1 MAARRSQ
8 NRNGRVHD
16 VDMDRRTKGHG
27 EMKRIRN
34 GLGNKQTELKAVVV
48 FLLLSM
54 IVALSGFR
62 YYQNYRH
69 QAISMEESQLLTIAG
84 IVGDNLDS
92 YLEQKIHQIDLIYRS
107 EGMPEDWARIDGL
120 TERMDFF
127 LKENG
132 NLYNWVTVTA
142 PDGSVT
148 RYAPGQSMMVTKIG
162 RGKAT
167 DQTDGR
173 TDEAQPARA
182 SDASANVI
190 EQSGH
195 PTAGGSIGTPA
206 VDSKSAEGSEANADN
221 EHPARITG
229 KKISP
234 VTGWYEMYIGK
245 EIDTKEGV
253 YQLCFAMNL
262 EALYKNSVAK
272 VKIGKNGYSVVKDQN
287 LYIIMHHAKDQIGLD
302 ALYDRE
308 RLYPELNYSS
318 MHAWLEKQANEDSG
332 TGVIDTYDWADETRP
347 RVQRVVA
354 FRAIYIQGERWIVN
368 STIPVTELSA
378 PLDDM
383 MMTMIGI
390 VFVYIMLLGIIVVF
404 VLQSHFQAAA
414 TEKEITYLKEINRG
428 MEAVAR
434 KNEEIRHYQ
443 RIQSLG
449 MMSSHI
455 AHEFNNYLT
464 PVMIYAELLE
474 NDESISAENKEMIHE
489 MLVSVDRA
497 SDLSKQ
503 LLAFARQD
511 TGVRLERLNF
521 TEEVRHATGIVE
533 QLAPSAITVHIDI
546 TEESLYILGRKGMAE
561 HILMNLCKNAFQA
574 MEKTERKE
582 LGIELTTEAAVAS
595 ADSAGSPAGSG
606 NAAADLA
613 SVNGDT
619 KASAAG
625 RRLVLRVRDTGC
637 GISEDA
643 QQKIFEPFYTTK
655 GSRHGTGLGLS
666 VVRNILSSIGG
677 TIRVESMLGEGTCFS
692 MEIPLCE
699 EEDGEENV
707 RPASNHGDAEGR
719 RGIDGNTGIPVRQ
732 PSATGSEYSPKGQ
745 KAISKIAFVVREE
758 QQKTW
763 RLLVRSSEK
772 AIDFYDHPAALID
785 RIQKD
790 PAAYDMIITAY
801 QLPTMN
807 GIELCEIIRR
817 LSPGVRLVLVAKQGG
832 ADYEWYL
839 NNGMIDRFILTSD
852 FEKEFLTL

>member
-1 MAARRSQ
+1 
-8 NRNGRVHD
+8 
-16 VDMDRRTKGHG
+16 
-27 EMKRIRN
+27 MKRIRN
-34 GLGNKQTELKAVVV
+34 GLTNKQTELRAVAV

-107 EGMPEDWARIDGL
+107 EGMPEDWVRIDGL
-120 TERMDFF
+120 TERTDFF

-162 RGKAT
+162 RGKST

-195 PTAGGSIGTPA
+195 PTTGGSIGTPD
-206 VDSKSAEGSEANADN
+206 VDSKSAEDSEANADT

-229 KKISP
+229 KQISP

-245 EIDTKEGV
+245 EIDTKEGL

-262 EALYKNSVAK
+262 ETLYKNSVAK

-302 ALYDRE
+302 ALFDRE
-308 RLYPELNYSS
+308 RLYPELDYSS

-332 TGVIDTYDWADETRP
+332 TGVIDTYDWADETHP
-347 RVQRVVA
+347 RLQRVVA

-368 STIPVTELSA
+368 STLPVTELST

-390 VFVYIMLLGIIVVF
+390 VFVYIMLLGVIVVF
-404 VLQSHFQAAA
+404 VLQTRFQAA
-414 TEKEITYLKEINRG
+414 TQEKEITYLKEINRG

-464 PVMIYAELLE
+464 PVMIYSELLE

-521 TEEVRHATGIVE
+521 TEEVRHAAGIVE

-582 LGIELTTEAAVAS
+582 LRIELKGGQ
-595 ADSAGSPAGSG
+595 DH
-606 NAAADLA
+606 
-613 SVNGDT
+613 
-619 KASAAG
+619 
-625 RRLVLRVRDTGC
+625 LVLRVSDTGC

-666 VVRNILSSIGG
+666 VVRNILGSIGG
-677 TIRVESMLGEGTCFS
+677 TIRVESTLGEGTCFI

-699 EEDGEENV
+699 E
-707 RPASNHGDAEGR
+707 GDA
-719 RGIDGNTGIPVRQ
+719 D
-732 PSATGSEYSPKGQ
+732 SPKRL
-745 KAISKIAFVVREE
+745 KPISRIAFVVREE
-758 QQKTW
+758 KRW
-763 RLLVRSSEK
+763 KSLVASSEK
-772 AIDFYDHPAALID
+772 TIDFYDHPAALID

-790 PAAYDMIITAY
+790 TAAYELVIAEYT
-801 QLPTMN
+801 LSTMN
-807 GIELCEIIRR
+807 GIELCEVIRR
-817 LSPGVRLVLVAKQGG
+817 LNPEIRLILLVKQGG

-839 NNGMIDRFILTSD
+839 NNGMIDRFILTSE
-852 FEKEFLTL
+852 FEKEFPTL

>member
-1 MAARRSQ
+1 
-8 NRNGRVHD
+8 
-16 VDMDRRTKGHG
+16 
-27 EMKRIRN
+27 MKRIRN
-34 GLGNKQTELKAVVV
+34 GLGNKQTELRAVAV

-62 YYQNYRH
+62 YYQNYRRK
-69 QAISMEESQLLTIAG
+69 AISMEESQLLTIAG

-92 YLEQKIHQIDLIYRS
+92 YLEQKIHQIDIIYRS
-107 EGMPEDWARIDGL
+107 EGMPEDWVRDNGMR
-120 TERMDFF
+120 ERTDFF
-127 LKENG
+127 LKENAA
-132 NLYNWVTVTA
+132 LYNWVTVTA
-142 PDGSVT
+142 PDGTVT
-148 RYAPGQSMMVTKIG
+148 RYAPGQSTMVTKIG
-162 RGKAT
+162 SGKTDRSENEAEASSSNAAAGAAT
-167 DQTDGR
+167 AG
-173 TDEAQPARA
+173 
-182 SDASANVI
+182 S
-190 EQSGH
+190 H
-195 PTAGGSIGTPA
+195 PTTGGSIGTPD
-206 VDSKSAEGSEANADN
+206 VDSKSAEDSEANADT

-229 KKISP
+229 KQISP

-245 EIDTKEGV
+245 EIDTKEGL

-262 EALYKNSVAK
+262 ETLYKNSVAK

-302 ALYDRE
+302 ALFDRE
-308 RLYPELNYSS
+308 RLYPELDYSS

-332 TGVIDTYDWADETRP
+332 TGVIDTYDWADETHP
-347 RVQRVVA
+347 RLQRVVA

-368 STIPVTELSA
+368 STLPVTELST

-390 VFVYIMLLGIIVVF
+390 VFVYIMLLGVIVVF
-404 VLQSHFQAAA
+404 VLQTRFQAA
-414 TEKEITYLKEINRG
+414 TQEKEITYLKEINRG

-521 TEEVRHATGIVE
+521 TEEVRHAADIVG
-533 QLAPSAITVHIDI
+533 QLAPAVITVHTDI
-546 TEESLYILGRKGMAE
+546 TEMPFYILGRKGMAE

-582 LGIELTTEAAVAS
+582 LRIELKGGQ
-595 ADSAGSPAGSG
+595 DH
-606 NAAADLA
+606 
-613 SVNGDT
+613 
-619 KASAAG
+619 
-625 RRLVLRVRDTGC
+625 LVLRVSDTGC

-666 VVRNILSSIGG
+666 VVRNILGSIGG
-677 TIRVESMLGEGTCFS
+677 TIRVESTLGEGTCFI

-699 EEDGEENV
+699 E
-707 RPASNHGDAEGR
+707 GDA
-719 RGIDGNTGIPVRQ
+719 D
-732 PSATGSEYSPKGQ
+732 SPKRL
-745 KAISKIAFVVREE
+745 KPISRIAFVVREE
-758 QQKTW
+758 KRW
-763 RLLVRSSEK
+763 KSLVASSEK
-772 AIDFYDHPAALID
+772 TIDFYDHPAALID

-790 PAAYDMIITAY
+790 TAAYELVIAEYT
-801 QLPTMN
+801 LSTMN
-807 GIELCEIIRR
+807 GIELCEVIRR
-817 LSPGVRLVLVAKQGG
+817 LNPEIRLILLVKQGG

-852 FEKEFLTL
+852 FEKEFPTL

>member
-1 MAARRSQ
+1 
-8 NRNGRVHD
+8 
-16 VDMDRRTKGHG
+16 
-27 EMKRIRN
+27 MKRIRK
-34 GLGNKQTELKAVVV
+34 GLGNKQTELRAVSV

-62 YYQNYRH
+62 YYQNYRD
-69 QAISMEESQLLTIAG
+69 QVISMEESQLMTIAG

-92 YLEQKIHQIDLIYRS
+92 YLEQKIHQIDLIYRNA
-107 EGMPEDWARIDGL
+107 GMPEDRVRENGL
-120 TERMDFF
+120 IERTNFF
-127 LKENG
+127 LEENDG
-132 NLYNWVTVTA
+132 LYNWVTVTA
-142 PDGSVT
+142 PDGTVT
-148 RYAPGQSMMVTKIG
+148 RYAPGQSTMVTKLG
-162 RGKAT
+162 SGKNEIS
-167 DQTDGR
+167 
-173 TDEAQPARA
+173 DEAVAA
-182 SDASANVI
+182 STSEAVAVMAKED
-190 EQSGH
+190 GH
-195 PTAGGSIGTPA
+195 PTDGGSIGRSN
-206 VDSKSAEGSEANADN
+206 VDSESTLRSEANAGT
-221 EHPARITG
+221 EHPAWISD
-229 KKISP
+229 KQISP
-234 VTGWYEMYIGK
+234 LTGWYEMHIRK
-245 EIDTKEGV
+245 EIDTEDGV

-262 EALYKNSVAK
+262 EALYKDSVAK

-287 LYIIMHHAKDQIGLD
+287 MYIIMHHAKDQIGLD
-302 ALYDRE
+302 AIYDRE
-308 RLYPELNYSS
+308 RLYPELDYSS
-318 MHAWLEKQANEDSG
+318 MYAWLTRQEEEESG
-332 TGVIDTYDWADETRP
+332 VGVIDSYDWADEEHP
-347 RVQRVVA
+347 KVQRVAA
-354 FRAIYIQGERWIVN
+354 FKAIYIQGERWIVN
-368 STIPVTELSA
+368 STIPLTELSV

-390 VFVYIMLLGIIVVF
+390 VFVYIMLLGIIMIY
-404 VLQSHFQAAA
+404 VLRTRFQAV
-414 TEKEITYLKEINRG
+414 TQKKEISYLQEINQG
-428 MEAVAR
+428 METVAR

-521 TEEVRHATGIVE
+521 TEEVRHAAGIVE

-582 LGIELTTEAAVAS
+582 LAIELTGGHE
-595 ADSAGSPAGSG
+595 
-606 NAAADLA
+606 
-613 SVNGDT
+613 
-619 KASAAG
+619 K
-625 RRLVLRVRDTGC
+625 LVLRVRDTGC

-677 TIRVESMLGEGTCFS
+677 TIRVESTLGAGTCFI

-699 EEDGEENV
+699 E
-707 RPASNHGDAEGR
+707 GDA
-719 RGIDGNTGIPVRQ
+719 D
-732 PSATGSEYSPKGQ
+732 SPKRL
-745 KAISKIAFVVREE
+745 KPISKIAFVVREE
-758 QQKTW
+758 RQKTW
-763 RLLVRSSEK
+763 KAVVRSSEK
-772 AIDFYDHPAALID
+772 IIDFYGHPAALID
-785 RIQKD
+785 RIQKT
-790 PAAYDMIITAY
+790 PAAYELVIAEYT
-801 QLPTMN
+801 LPTMN
-807 GIELCEIIRR
+807 GIELCEVIRR
-817 LSPGVRLVLVAKQGG
+817 LNPEIRLILLVKQGG

-852 FEKEFLTL
+852 FEKEFPTL

>member
-1 MAARRSQ
+1 
-8 NRNGRVHD
+8 
-16 VDMDRRTKGHG
+16 
-27 EMKRIRN
+27 MKRIRN
-34 GLGNKQTELKAVVV
+34 GLTNKQTELRAVTV

-107 EGMPEDWARIDGL
+107 EGMPEDWVRIDGL
-120 TERMDFF
+120 TERTDFF

-167 DQTDGR
+167 DSSDGR
-173 TDEAQPARA
+173 TDEAQPARV

-195 PTAGGSIGTPA
+195 PTGGGSIGTPA
-206 VDSKSAEGSEANADN
+206 VDSKSVEGSEANADN

-245 EIDTKEGV
+245 EIDTKEGL
-253 YQLCFAMNL
+253 YKLCFAMNL

-521 TEEVRHATGIVE
+521 TEEVRHAAGIVE

-574 MEKTERKE
+574 MEKTEWKE
-582 LGIELTTEAAVAS
+582 LGIELTGGHS
-595 ADSAGSPAGSG
+595 H
-606 NAAADLA
+606 
-613 SVNGDT
+613 
-619 KASAAG
+619 
-625 RRLVLRVRDTGC
+625 LVLRVRDTGC

-677 TIRVESMLGEGTCFS
+677 TIRVESTLGEGTCFS

-707 RPASNHGDAEGR
+707 RPASNHGVEGNKGDA
-719 RGIDGNTGIPVRQ
+719 DGKT
-732 PSATGSEYSPKGQ
+732 SAIGNAYSSKGQ

-758 QQKTW
+758 RQKTW
-763 RLLVRSSEK
+763 KSLVRSPEK
-772 AIDFYDHPAALID
+772 AIDFYGHPAALID

-790 PAAYDMIITAY
+790 PAAYDMVITTY

-839 NNGMIDRFILTSD
+839 NNGMIDRFILASE
-852 FEKEFLTL
+852 FEKEFPTL

>member
-1 MAARRSQ
+1 
-8 NRNGRVHD
+8 
-16 VDMDRRTKGHG
+16 
-27 EMKRIRN
+27 MKRIRN
-34 GLGNKQTELKAVVV
+34 GLTNNQTELRAVVV

-54 IVALSGFR
+54 IAALSGFR
-62 YYQNYRH
+62 YYQNYRR
-69 QAISMEESQLLTIAG
+69 QAISMEGSQLLTIAG

-107 EGMPEDWARIDGL
+107 AGMPEDWIRNNGVR
-120 TERMDFF
+120 ERTDFF
-127 LKENG
+127 LQENG
-132 NLYNWVTVTA
+132 ALYNWVTVTA
-142 PDGSVT
+142 PDGTVT
-148 RYAPGQSMMVTKIG
+148 RYAPGQSTMVTKIG
-162 RGKAT
+162 RGAAAGSAEEVVASSS
-167 DQTDGR
+167 DGVAA
-173 TDEAQPARA
+173 D
-182 SDASANVI
+182 
-190 EQSGH
+190 GH
-195 PTAGGSIGTPA
+195 RMSGGSMRT
-206 VDSKSAEGSEANADN
+206 GSEATDRATASEANVGT
-221 EHPARITG
+221 EHAARIAG

-234 VTGWYEMYIGK
+234 VTGWYELYIQK
-245 EIDTKEGV
+245 EIDSKEGI
-253 YQLCFAMNL
+253 YRLCFAMNM
-262 EALYKNSVAK
+262 EALYENSVAK

-287 LYIIMHHAKDQIGLD
+287 LYIIMHHAKSQIGLD

-318 MHAWLEKQANEDSG
+318 MHAWLEKQKTEDSG
-332 TGVIDTYDWADETRP
+332 TGVIDTYDWSDETHP
-347 RVQRVVA
+347 RIQRMVA
-354 FRAIYIQGERWIVN
+354 FQAIYIQGERWIVN
-368 STIPVTELSA
+368 STLPVTELSA

-390 VFVYIMLLGIIVVF
+390 VFVYITLLGIIVVF
-404 VLQSHFQAAA
+404 VLQSHFQAAT
-414 TEKEITYLKEINRG
+414 TEKEITYLKEINQG
-428 MEAVAR
+428 METVAR

-474 NDESISAENKEMIHE
+474 NDESISPENKEMIHE

-521 TEEVRHATGIVE
+521 TEEVQHAADIVG
-533 QLAPSAITVHIDI
+533 QLAPAAITVHTAI

-582 LGIELTTEAAVAS
+582 LAIELTGGHE
-595 ADSAGSPAGSG
+595 
-606 NAAADLA
+606 
-613 SVNGDT
+613 
-619 KASAAG
+619 K
-625 RRLVLRVRDTGC
+625 LVLRVRDTGC

-666 VVRNILSSIGG
+666 VVRNILGSIGG
-677 TIRVESMLGEGTCFS
+677 TIRVESTLGEGTCFI

-699 EEDGEENV
+699 E
-707 RPASNHGDAEGR
+707 RDA
-719 RGIDGNTGIPVRQ
+719 D
-732 PSATGSEYSPKGQ
+732 SPKRL
-745 KAISKIAFVVREE
+745 KPISRIAFVVREE
-758 QQKTW
+758 RQKTW
-763 RLLVRSSEK
+763 KAVVRSSEK
-772 AIDFYDHPAALID
+772 TIDFYGHPAALID
-785 RIQKD
+785 RIQKT
-790 PAAYDMIITAY
+790 PAAYELVIAEYT
-801 QLPTMN
+801 LPTMN
-807 GIELCEIIRR
+807 GIELCEVIRR
-817 LSPGVRLVLVAKQGG
+817 LNPEIRLILLVKQGG

-852 FEKEFLTL
+852 FEKEFPTL

>member
-1 MAARRSQ
+1 
-8 NRNGRVHD
+8 
-16 VDMDRRTKGHG
+16 
-27 EMKRIRN
+27 MKRIRN
-34 GLGNKQTELKAVVV
+34 GLGNKQTELRAVAV

-62 YYQNYRH
+62 YYQNYRRK
-69 QAISMEESQLLTIAG
+69 AISMEESQLLTIAG

-92 YLEQKIHQIDLIYRS
+92 YLEQKIHQIDIIYRS
-107 EGMPEDWARIDGL
+107 EGMPEDWVRIDGL
-120 TERMDFF
+120 TERTDFF

-167 DQTDGR
+167 DSSNAR

-195 PTAGGSIGTPA
+195 PTGGGSIGTPD
-206 VDSKSAEGSEANADN
+206 VDSKSAEDSEANADT

-245 EIDTKEGV
+245 EIDTKEGL

-302 ALYDRE
+302 ALFDRE

-318 MHAWLEKQANEDSG
+318 MHAWLEKQASEDSG
-332 TGVIDTYDWADETRP
+332 TGVIDTYDWADETHP

-354 FRAIYIQGERWIVN
+354 FRSIYIQGERWIVN
-368 STIPVTELSA
+368 STIPVMELST

-521 TEEVRHATGIVE
+521 TEEVRHAAGIVE

-546 TEESLYILGRKGMAE
+546 TEASLYILGRKGMAE

-582 LGIELTTEAAVAS
+582 LRIELKGGQ
-595 ADSAGSPAGSG
+595 DH
-606 NAAADLA
+606 
-613 SVNGDT
+613 
-619 KASAAG
+619 
-625 RRLVLRVRDTGC
+625 LVLRVSDTGC

-677 TIRVESMLGEGTCFS
+677 TIRVESTLGEGTCFI

-699 EEDGEENV
+699 E
-707 RPASNHGDAEGR
+707 GDA
-719 RGIDGNTGIPVRQ
+719 D
-732 PSATGSEYSPKGQ
+732 SPKRL
-745 KAISKIAFVVREE
+745 KPISRIAFVVREE
-758 QQKTW
+758 KRW
-763 RLLVRSSEK
+763 KSLVASSEK
-772 AIDFYDHPAALID
+772 TIDFYDHPAALID

-790 PAAYDMIITAY
+790 TAAYELVIAEYT
-801 QLPTMN
+801 LSTMN
-807 GIELCEIIRR
+807 GIELCEVIRR
-817 LSPGVRLVLVAKQGG
+817 LNPEIRLILLVKQGG

-852 FEKEFLTL
+852 FEKEFPTL

>member
-1 MAARRSQ
+1 M
-8 NRNGRVHD
+8 GRK
-16 VDMDRRTKGHG
+16 TKGQS

-34 GLGNKQTELKAVVV
+34 GLGNKQTELRAVLV

-107 EGMPEDWARIDGL
+107 EGMPEDWVRIDGL
-120 TERMDFF
+120 TERTDFF

-142 PDGSVT
+142 PDGAVT

-173 TDEAQPARA
+173 SNEAQPACA
-182 SDASANVI
+182 SGASANVI

-195 PTAGGSIGTPA
+195 PTAGGSIGTPD
-206 VDSKSAEGSEANADN
+206 VDSKSTEGSEANADN

-234 VTGWYEMYIGK
+234 VTGWYELYIRK
-245 EIDTKEGV
+245 EIDTKEGL
-253 YQLCFAMNL
+253 YNLCFAMNL

-302 ALYDRE
+302 ALFDRE
-308 RLYPELNYSS
+308 RLYPELDYSS

-332 TGVIDTYDWADETRP
+332 TGVIDTYDWADETHP
-347 RVQRVVA
+347 RLQRVVA

-368 STIPVTELSA
+368 STLPVTELSA

-390 VFVYIMLLGIIVVF
+390 VFVYITLLGIIVVF

-414 TEKEITYLKEINRG
+414 TEKEITYLKEINQG
-428 MEAVAR
+428 METVAR

-474 NDESISAENKEMIHE
+474 NDESISPENKEMIHE

-521 TEEVRHATGIVE
+521 TEEVQHAADIVG
-533 QLAPSAITVHIDI
+533 QLAPAAITVHTAI

-582 LGIELTTEAAVAS
+582 LAIELTGGHE
-595 ADSAGSPAGSG
+595 
-606 NAAADLA
+606 
-613 SVNGDT
+613 
-619 KASAAG
+619 K
-625 RRLVLRVRDTGC
+625 LVLRVRDTGC

-666 VVRNILSSIGG
+666 VVRNILGSIGG
-677 TIRVESMLGEGTCFS
+677 TIRVESTLGEGTCFI

-699 EEDGEENV
+699 E
-707 RPASNHGDAEGR
+707 GDA
-719 RGIDGNTGIPVRQ
+719 D
-732 PSATGSEYSPKGQ
+732 SPKRL
-745 KAISKIAFVVREE
+745 KPISRIAFVVREE
-758 QQKTW
+758 RQKTW
-763 RLLVRSSEK
+763 KAVVRSSEK
-772 AIDFYDHPAALID
+772 TIDFYGHPAALID
-785 RIQKD
+785 RIQKT
-790 PAAYDMIITAY
+790 PAAYELVIAEYT
-801 QLPTMN
+801 LPTMN

-817 LSPGVRLVLVAKQGG
+817 LNSEIRLILLVKQGD

-839 NNGMIDRFILTSD
+839 NNGMIDRFILTSE
-852 FEKEFLTL
+852 FEKEFPML

>member
-1 MAARRSQ
+1 
-8 NRNGRVHD
+8 
-16 VDMDRRTKGHG
+16 
-27 EMKRIRN
+27 MKRIRN
-34 GLGNKQTELKAVVV
+34 GLGNKQTELRAVLV

-62 YYQNYRH
+62 YYQNYRRK
-69 QAISMEESQLLTIAG
+69 AISMEESQLLTIAG

-107 EGMPEDWARIDGL
+107 EGMPEDWVRDNGMR
-120 TERMDFF
+120 ERTDFF
-127 LKENG
+127 LKENAA
-132 NLYNWVTVTA
+132 LYNWVTVTA
-142 PDGSVT
+142 PDGTVT
-148 RYAPGQSMMVTKIG
+148 RYAPGQSTMVTKIG
-162 RGKAT
+162 SGKT
-167 DQTDGR
+167 DR
-173 TDEAQPARA
+173 SEDEAEA
-182 SDASANVI
+182 SSSNAAAGAATAGS
-190 EQSGH
+190 H
-195 PTAGGSIGTPA
+195 PTVGGSIGTPD
-206 VDSKSAEGSEANADN
+206 VDSKSAEGSEANVDN

-245 EIDTKEGV
+245 EIDTKEGL

-262 EALYKNSVAK
+262 ETLYKNSVAK

-302 ALYDRE
+302 ALFDRE
-308 RLYPELNYSS
+308 RLYPELDYSS

-332 TGVIDTYDWADETRP
+332 TGVIDTYDWADETHP
-347 RVQRVVA
+347 RLQRVVA

-368 STIPVTELSA
+368 STLPVTELST

-390 VFVYIMLLGIIVVF
+390 VFVYITLLGIIVVF

-428 MEAVAR
+428 METVAR

-474 NDESISAENKEMIHE
+474 NDESISQENKEMIHE

-521 TEEVRHATGIVE
+521 TEEVRHAAGIVE

-582 LGIELTTEAAVAS
+582 LRIELKGGQ
-595 ADSAGSPAGSG
+595 DH
-606 NAAADLA
+606 
-613 SVNGDT
+613 
-619 KASAAG
+619 
-625 RRLVLRVRDTGC
+625 LVLRVSDTGC

-677 TIRVESMLGEGTCFS
+677 TIRVESTLGEGTCFI

-699 EEDGEENV
+699 E
-707 RPASNHGDAEGR
+707 GDA
-719 RGIDGNTGIPVRQ
+719 D
-732 PSATGSEYSPKGQ
+732 SPKRL
-745 KAISKIAFVVREE
+745 KPISRIAFVVREE
-758 QQKTW
+758 KRW
-763 RLLVRSSEK
+763 KSLVASSEK
-772 AIDFYDHPAALID
+772 TIDFYDHPAALID

-790 PAAYDMIITAY
+790 MAAYELVIAEYT
-801 QLPTMN
+801 LSTMN
-807 GIELCEIIRR
+807 GIELCEVIRR
-817 LSPGVRLVLVAKQGG
+817 LNPEIRLILLVKQGG

-839 NNGMIDRFILTSD
+839 NNGMIDRFILTSE
-852 FEKEFLTL
+852 FEKEFPTL

>member
-1 MAARRSQ
+1 
-8 NRNGRVHD
+8 
-16 VDMDRRTKGHG
+16 
-27 EMKRIRN
+27 MKRIRN
-34 GLGNKQTELKAVVV
+34 GLGNKQTELRAVAV

-92 YLEQKIHQIDLIYRS
+92 YLEQKIHQIDLIYRD
-107 EGMPEDWARIDGL
+107 EGMPEDWVRENGL
-120 TERMDFF
+120 TERTNFF

-173 TDEAQPARA
+173 SDEAQPACA

-195 PTAGGSIGTPA
+195 PTAGGSIGTPD
-206 VDSKSAEGSEANADN
+206 VDSKSTEGSEANADN

-229 KKISP
+229 KQISP
-234 VTGWYEMYIGK
+234 VTGWYELYIRK
-245 EIDTKEGV
+245 EIDTKEGL
-253 YQLCFAMNL
+253 YNLCFAMNL
-262 EALYKNSVAK
+262 EAPYKNSVAK

-302 ALYDRE
+302 ALFDRE
-308 RLYPELNYSS
+308 RLYPELDYSS

-332 TGVIDTYDWADETRP
+332 TGVIDTYDWADETHP
-347 RVQRVVA
+347 RLQRVVA

-368 STIPVTELSA
+368 STLPVTELSA

-390 VFVYIMLLGIIVVF
+390 VFVYITLLGIIVVF

-511 TGVRLERLNF
+511 TGVRLERQNF
-521 TEEVRHATGIVE
+521 TEEVRHAAGIVE
-533 QLAPSAITVHIDI
+533 QLAPAVITVHTDI
-546 TEESLYILGRKGMAE
+546 TEMPFYILGRKGMAE

-582 LGIELTTEAAVAS
+582 LRIELKGGQ
-595 ADSAGSPAGSG
+595 DH
-606 NAAADLA
+606 
-613 SVNGDT
+613 
-619 KASAAG
+619 
-625 RRLVLRVRDTGC
+625 LVLRVSDTGC

-666 VVRNILSSIGG
+666 VVRNILGSIGG
-677 TIRVESMLGEGTCFS
+677 TIRVESTLGEGTCFI
-692 MEIPLCE
+692 MEISLCE
-699 EEDGEENV
+699 E
-707 RPASNHGDAEGR
+707 GDA
-719 RGIDGNTGIPVRQ
+719 D
-732 PSATGSEYSPKGQ
+732 SPKRL
-745 KAISKIAFVVREE
+745 KPISRIAFVVREE
-758 QQKTW
+758 KRW
-763 RLLVRSSEK
+763 KSLVASSEK
-772 AIDFYDHPAALID
+772 TIDFYDHPAALID

-790 PAAYDMIITAY
+790 TAAYELVIAEYT
-801 QLPTMN
+801 LSTMN
-807 GIELCEIIRR
+807 GIELCEVIRR
-817 LSPGVRLVLVAKQGG
+817 LNPEIRLILLVKQGG

-839 NNGMIDRFILTSD
+839 NNGMIDRFILTSE
-852 FEKEFLTL
+852 FEKEFPTL

>member
-1 MAARRSQ
+1 
-8 NRNGRVHD
+8 
-16 VDMDRRTKGHG
+16 
-27 EMKRIRN
+27 MKRIRN
-34 GLGNKQTELKAVVV
+34 GLTNKQTELRAVAV

-107 EGMPEDWARIDGL
+107 EGMPEDWVRIDGL
-120 TERMDFF
+120 TERTDFF

-162 RGKAT
+162 RGKST

-195 PTAGGSIGTPA
+195 PTTGGSIGTPD
-206 VDSKSAEGSEANADN
+206 VDSKSAEDSEANADT

-229 KKISP
+229 KQISP

-245 EIDTKEGV
+245 EIDTKEGL

-262 EALYKNSVAK
+262 ETLYKNSVAK

-302 ALYDRE
+302 ALFDRE
-308 RLYPELNYSS
+308 RLYPELDYSS

-332 TGVIDTYDWADETRP
+332 TGVIDTYDWADETHP
-347 RVQRVVA
+347 RLQRVVA

-368 STIPVTELSA
+368 STLPVTELST

-390 VFVYIMLLGIIVVF
+390 VFVYIMLLGVIVVF
-404 VLQSHFQAAA
+404 VLQTRFQAA
-414 TEKEITYLKEINRG
+414 TQEKEITYLKEINRG

-464 PVMIYAELLE
+464 PVMIYSELLE

-521 TEEVRHATGIVE
+521 TEEVLHAAGIVE
-533 QLAPSAITVHIDI
+533 QLAPAVITVHTDI
-546 TEESLYILGRKGMAE
+546 TEMPFYILGRKGMAE

-582 LGIELTTEAAVAS
+582 LRIELKGGQ
-595 ADSAGSPAGSG
+595 DH
-606 NAAADLA
+606 
-613 SVNGDT
+613 
-619 KASAAG
+619 
-625 RRLVLRVRDTGC
+625 LVLRVSDTGC

-666 VVRNILSSIGG
+666 VVRNILGSIGG
-677 TIRVESMLGEGTCFS
+677 TIRVESTLGEGTCFI

-699 EEDGEENV
+699 E
-707 RPASNHGDAEGR
+707 GDA
-719 RGIDGNTGIPVRQ
+719 D
-732 PSATGSEYSPKGQ
+732 SPKRL
-745 KAISKIAFVVREE
+745 KPISRIAFIVREE
-758 QQKTW
+758 KRW
-763 RLLVRSSEK
+763 KSLVASSEK
-772 AIDFYDHPAALID
+772 TIDFYDHPAALID

-790 PAAYDMIITAY
+790 TAAYELVIAEYT
-801 QLPTMN
+801 LSTMN
-807 GIELCEIIRR
+807 GIELCEVIRR
-817 LSPGVRLVLVAKQGG
+817 LNPEIRLILLVKQGG

-839 NNGMIDRFILTSD
+839 NNGMIDRFILTSE
-852 FEKEFLTL
+852 FEKEFPTL

>member
-1 MAARRSQ
+1 
-8 NRNGRVHD
+8 
-16 VDMDRRTKGHG
+16 
-27 EMKRIRN
+27 MKRIRN
-34 GLGNKQTELKAVVV
+34 GLTNKQTELRAVAV

-107 EGMPEDWARIDGL
+107 EGMPEDWVRIDGL
-120 TERMDFF
+120 TERTDFF

-167 DQTDGR
+167 DSSDGR

-195 PTAGGSIGTPA
+195 PTTGGNIGTPD

-221 EHPARITG
+221 EHPARITE

-245 EIDTKEGV
+245 EIDTKEGL

-287 LYIIMHHAKDQIGLD
+287 LYIIMHHAKEQIGLD

-308 RLYPELNYSS
+308 RLYPELDYSS

-332 TGVIDTYDWADETRP
+332 TGVIDTYDWADETHP

-368 STIPVTELSA
+368 STLPVTELST

-511 TGVRLERLNF
+511 TGVRLERQNF
-521 TEEVRHATGIVE
+521 TEEVRHAAGIVE
-533 QLAPSAITVHIDI
+533 QLAPAVITVHTDI
-546 TEESLYILGRKGMAE
+546 TEMPFYILGRKGMAE

-582 LGIELTTEAAVAS
+582 LRIELKGGQ
-595 ADSAGSPAGSG
+595 DH
-606 NAAADLA
+606 
-613 SVNGDT
+613 
-619 KASAAG
+619 
-625 RRLVLRVRDTGC
+625 LVLRVSDTGC

-666 VVRNILSSIGG
+666 VVRNILGSIGG
-677 TIRVESMLGEGTCFS
+677 TIRVESTLGEGTCFI

-699 EEDGEENV
+699 E
-707 RPASNHGDAEGR
+707 GDA
-719 RGIDGNTGIPVRQ
+719 D
-732 PSATGSEYSPKGQ
+732 SPKRL
-745 KAISKIAFVVREE
+745 KPISRIAFVAREE
-758 QQKTW
+758 KRW
-763 RLLVRSSEK
+763 KSLVASSEK
-772 AIDFYDHPAALID
+772 TIDFYDHPAALID

-790 PAAYDMIITAY
+790 PAAYELVIAEYT
-801 QLPTMN
+801 LPTMN

-817 LSPGVRLVLVAKQGG
+817 LNSEIRLILLVKQGG

-839 NNGMIDRFILTSD
+839 NNGMIDRFILTSE
-852 FEKEFLTL
+852 FEKEFPKL

>member
-1 MAARRSQ
+1 
-8 NRNGRVHD
+8 
-16 VDMDRRTKGHG
+16 
-27 EMKRIRN
+27 MKRIRN

-62 YYQNYRH
+62 YYQNYRR

-107 EGMPEDWARIDGL
+107 EGMPEDWVRIDGL
-120 TERMDFF
+120 TERTDFF

-132 NLYNWVTVTA
+132 NLYNWVMVTA

-162 RGKAT
+162 RGKSA
-167 DQTDGR
+167 DSSDAR
-173 TDEAQPARA
+173 TDEAQSARV
-182 SDASANVI
+182 SDASATAT
-190 EQSGH
+190 EQGGH
-195 PTAGGSIGTPA
+195 PTTGGSIGTPD
-206 VDSKSAEGSEANADN
+206 VDSKSTEGSEANADN

-245 EIDTKEGV
+245 EIDTKEGL

-287 LYIIMHHAKDQIGLD
+287 LYIIMHHAKEQIGLD

-332 TGVIDTYDWADETRP
+332 TGVIDTYDWADETHP

-354 FRAIYIQGERWIVN
+354 FRSIYIQGERWIVN
-368 STIPVTELSA
+368 STLPVTELSA

-428 MEAVAR
+428 METVAR

-521 TEEVRHATGIVE
+521 TEEIRHAAGIVE

-582 LGIELTTEAAVAS
+582 LGIELT
-595 ADSAGSPAGSG
+595 SG
-606 NAAADLA
+606 QDH
-613 SVNGDT
+613 
-619 KASAAG
+619 
-625 RRLVLRVRDTGC
+625 LVLCVRDTGC

-677 TIRVESMLGEGTCFS
+677 TIRVESTLGEGTCFS

-699 EEDGEENV
+699 DGDGEENA
-707 RPASNHGDAEGR
+707 RPASNHGVEENKGDAVGQ
-719 RGIDGNTGIPVRQ
+719 T
-732 PSATGSEYSPKGQ
+732 SAIGSARSPKQQ
-745 KAISKIAFVVREE
+745 KTISKIAFVVREE
-758 QQKTW
+758 RQKTW
-763 RLLVRSSEK
+763 RSLVRSSEK
-772 AIDFYDHPAALID
+772 AIDFYGHPAALID

-790 PAAYDMIITAY
+790 PAAYDMVITAY
-801 QLPTMN
+801 KLPTMN

-817 LSPGVRLVLVAKQGG
+817 LNPSIRLVLVAKQGG

-839 NNGMIDRFILTSD
+839 NNGMIDRFILASE
-852 FEKEFLTL
+852 FEKEFTTL

>member
-1 MAARRSQ
+1 M
-8 NRNGRVHD
+8 
-16 VDMDRRTKGHG
+16 KGKG

-34 GLGNKQTELKAVVV
+34 GLTNKQTELRAVTV

-107 EGMPEDWARIDGL
+107 EGMPEDWVRIDGL
-120 TERMDFF
+120 TERTDFF

-195 PTAGGSIGTPA
+195 PTGGGSIGTPD
-206 VDSKSAEGSEANADN
+206 VDSKSTEGSEANADT
-221 EHPARITG
+221 EHPARITE

-332 TGVIDTYDWADETRP
+332 TGVIDTYDWADETLP

-428 MEAVAR
+428 METVAR

-521 TEEVRHATGIVE
+521 TEEVRHAAGIVE

-582 LGIELTTEAAVAS
+582 LRIELTGGHS
-595 ADSAGSPAGSG
+595 H
-606 NAAADLA
+606 
-613 SVNGDT
+613 
-619 KASAAG
+619 
-625 RRLVLRVRDTGC
+625 LVLRVRDTGC

-677 TIRVESMLGEGTCFS
+677 TIRVESTLGEGTCFS

-699 EEDGEENV
+699 EGEGEENV
-707 RPASNHGDAEGR
+707 RPASNHGVEGNKGDA
-719 RGIDGNTGIPVRQ
+719 DGKT
-732 PSATGSEYSPKGQ
+732 SAIGNAYSSKGQ

-758 QQKTW
+758 RQKTW
-763 RLLVRSSEK
+763 KSLVRSPEK
-772 AIDFYDHPAALID
+772 AIDFYGHPAALID

-790 PAAYDMIITAY
+790 PGAYDMVITTY

-817 LSPGVRLVLVAKQGG
+817 LNPSIRLVLVAKQGG

-839 NNGMIDRFILTSD
+839 NNGMIDRFILASE
-852 FEKEFLTL
+852 FEKEFPTL

>member
-1 MAARRSQ
+1 
-8 NRNGRVHD
+8 
-16 VDMDRRTKGHG
+16 
-27 EMKRIRN
+27 MKRIRN
-34 GLGNKQTELKAVVV
+34 GLGNKQTELRAVVV

-107 EGMPEDWARIDGL
+107 EGMPEDWVRIDSL
-120 TERMDFF
+120 TERTDFF

-173 TDEAQPARA
+173 TDEAQTACA
-182 SDASANVI
+182 SDVSVTAT
-190 EQSGH
+190 EQGGH
-195 PTAGGSIGTPA
+195 PTTGGSIGTQD
-206 VDSKSAEGSEANADN
+206 VDSKSAEDSEANVDT
-221 EHPARITG
+221 EHPARITE

-234 VTGWYEMYIGK
+234 VTGWYELYIQK
-245 EIDTKEGV
+245 EIDTKEGL

-318 MHAWLEKQANEDSG
+318 MHAWLEKQADEDSG
-332 TGVIDTYDWADETRP
+332 TGVIDTYDWADETHS

-354 FRAIYIQGERWIVN
+354 FKAIYIQGERWIVN
-368 STIPVTELSA
+368 STIPVAELST

-474 NDESISAENKEMIHE
+474 NDECISAENKEMIHE

-521 TEEVRHATGIVE
+521 TEEVRHAAGIVG

-582 LGIELTTEAAVAS
+582 LGIELTTDFAVAS
-595 ADSAGSPAGSG
+595 AGSTGSAAGSG
-606 NAAADLA
+606 NAAAGA
-613 SVNGDT
+613 SSANG
-619 KASAAG
+619 SVAG
-625 RRLVLRVRDTGC
+625 HRLVLRVRDTGC

-677 TIRVESMLGEGTCFS
+677 TIRVESTLGEGTCFS

-699 EEDGEENV
+699 E
-707 RPASNHGDAEGR
+707 GDAHSQK
-719 RGIDGNTGIPVRQ
+719 RQ
-732 PSATGSEYSPKGQ
+732 EPIA
-745 KAISKIAFVVREE
+745 KIAFVVREE
-758 QQKTW
+758 RQKTW
-763 RLLVRSSEK
+763 RSLVRSSEK
-772 AIDFYDHPAALID
+772 SIDFYGHPAALID
-785 RIQKD
+785 RIQKES
-790 PAAYDMIITAY
+790 AAYDMVITAY
-801 QLPTMN
+801 KLPTMN

-817 LSPGVRLVLVAKQGG
+817 LSPSIRLVLVAKQGG

-839 NNGMIDRFILTSD
+839 NNGMIDRFILASE
-852 FEKEFLTL
+852 FEKEFPTL

>member
-1 MAARRSQ
+1 
-8 NRNGRVHD
+8 
-16 VDMDRRTKGHG
+16 
-27 EMKRIRN
+27 MKRIRN
-34 GLGNKQTELKAVVV
+34 GLGNKQTELRAVVV

-107 EGMPEDWARIDGL
+107 EGMPEDWVRIDGL
-120 TERMDFF
+120 TERTDFF

-182 SDASANVI
+182 SNVPVTAT
-190 EQSGH
+190 EQDGH
-195 PTAGGSIGTPA
+195 PTDGGSIGTQD
-206 VDSKSAEGSEANADN
+206 VDSKSAEDSEANVDT
-221 EHPARITG
+221 EHPARITE

-234 VTGWYEMYIGK
+234 VTGWYELYIQK
-245 EIDTKEGV
+245 EIDTKEGL

-302 ALYDRE
+302 ALFDRE
-308 RLYPELNYSS
+308 RLYPELDYSS

-332 TGVIDTYDWADETRP
+332 TGVIDTYDWADETHP
-347 RVQRVVA
+347 RLQRVVA

-368 STIPVTELSA
+368 STLPVTELSA

-390 VFVYIMLLGIIVVF
+390 VFVYITLLGIIVVF

-428 MEAVAR
+428 METVAR

-474 NDESISAENKEMIHE
+474 NDESISPENKEMIHE

-521 TEEVRHATGIVE
+521 TEEVQHAADIVG
-533 QLAPSAITVHIDI
+533 QLAPAAITMHTAI

-582 LGIELTTEAAVAS
+582 LRIELKGGQ
-595 ADSAGSPAGSG
+595 DH
-606 NAAADLA
+606 LA
-613 SVNGDT
+613 
-619 KASAAG
+619 
-625 RRLVLRVRDTGC
+625 LRVSDTGC

-666 VVRNILSSIGG
+666 VVRNILGSIGG
-677 TIRVESMLGEGTCFS
+677 TIRVESTLGEGTCFI

-699 EEDGEENV
+699 E
-707 RPASNHGDAEGR
+707 GDA
-719 RGIDGNTGIPVRQ
+719 D
-732 PSATGSEYSPKGQ
+732 SPKRL
-745 KAISKIAFVVREE
+745 KPISRIAFVVREE
-758 QQKTW
+758 RQKTW
-763 RLLVRSSEK
+763 KAVVRSSEK
-772 AIDFYDHPAALID
+772 TIDFYGHPAALID
-785 RIQKD
+785 RIQKT
-790 PAAYDMIITAY
+790 PAAYELVIAEYT
-801 QLPTMN
+801 LPTMN
-807 GIELCEIIRR
+807 GIELCEVIRR
-817 LSPGVRLVLVAKQGG
+817 LNPEIRLILLVKQGG

-852 FEKEFLTL
+852 FEKEFPTL

>member
-1 MAARRSQ
+1 
-8 NRNGRVHD
+8 
-16 VDMDRRTKGHG
+16 
-27 EMKRIRN
+27 MKRIRN
-34 GLGNKQTELKAVVV
+34 GLTNKQTELRAVAV

-107 EGMPEDWARIDGL
+107 EGMPEDWVRIDGL
-120 TERMDFF
+120 TERTDFF

-195 PTAGGSIGTPA
+195 PTAGGSIGTPD

-245 EIDTKEGV
+245 EIDTKEGL
-253 YQLCFAMNL
+253 YKLCFAMNL

-318 MHAWLEKQANEDSG
+318 MHAWLEKQASEDSG

-414 TEKEITYLKEINRG
+414 TEKEIIYLKEINRG

-521 TEEVRHATGIVE
+521 TEEVRHAAGIVE

-582 LGIELTTEAAVAS
+582 LGIELTDGHS
-595 ADSAGSPAGSG
+595 H
-606 NAAADLA
+606 
-613 SVNGDT
+613 
-619 KASAAG
+619 
-625 RRLVLRVRDTGC
+625 LVLRVRDTGC

-677 TIRVESMLGEGTCFS
+677 TIRVESTLGEGTCFS

-699 EEDGEENV
+699 EGDGEENA
-707 RPASNHGDAEGR
+707 RPASNHGVEGNKGDAEGKTSA
-719 RGIDGNTGIPVRQ
+719 IGN
-732 PSATGSEYSPKGQ
+732 AYSSKGQ

-758 QQKTW
+758 RQKTW
-763 RLLVRSSEK
+763 KSLVRSPEK
-772 AIDFYDHPAALID
+772 AIDFYGHPAALID

-790 PAAYDMIITAY
+790 PGAYDMVITTY

-817 LSPGVRLVLVAKQGG
+817 LNPSIRLVLVAKQGG

-839 NNGMIDRFILTSD
+839 NNGMIDRFILASD
-852 FEKEFLTL
+852 FEKEFPTL

>member
-1 MAARRSQ
+1 
-8 NRNGRVHD
+8 
-16 VDMDRRTKGHG
+16 
-27 EMKRIRN
+27 MKRIRN
-34 GLGNKQTELKAVVV
+34 GLGNKQTELRAVLV

-92 YLEQKIHQIDLIYRS
+92 YLEQKIHQIDLIYRD
-107 EGMPEDWARIDGL
+107 EGMPEDWVRENGL
-120 TERMDFF
+120 TERTNFF

-173 TDEAQPARA
+173 SDEAQPACA

-195 PTAGGSIGTPA
+195 PTAGGSIGTPD
-206 VDSKSAEGSEANADN
+206 VDSKSTEGSEANADN

-229 KKISP
+229 KQISP
-234 VTGWYEMYIGK
+234 VTGWYELYIRK
-245 EIDTKEGV
+245 EIDTKEGL
-253 YQLCFAMNL
+253 YNLCFAMNL

-302 ALYDRE
+302 ALFDRE
-308 RLYPELNYSS
+308 RLYPELDYSS

-332 TGVIDTYDWADETRP
+332 TGVIDTYDWADETHP
-347 RVQRVVA
+347 RLQRVVA

-368 STIPVTELSA
+368 STLPVTELSA

-390 VFVYIMLLGIIVVF
+390 VFVYITLLGIIVVF

-414 TEKEITYLKEINRG
+414 TEKEITYLKEINQG
-428 MEAVAR
+428 METVAR

-474 NDESISAENKEMIHE
+474 NDESISPENKEMIHE

-521 TEEVRHATGIVE
+521 TEEVQHAADIVG
-533 QLAPSAITVHIDI
+533 QLAPAAITVHTAI

-582 LGIELTTEAAVAS
+582 LRIEL
-595 ADSAGSPAGSG
+595 AGGHE
-606 NAAADLA
+606 
-613 SVNGDT
+613 
-619 KASAAG
+619 K
-625 RRLVLRVRDTGC
+625 LVLRVRDTGC

-666 VVRNILSSIGG
+666 VVRNILGSIGG
-677 TIRVESMLGEGTCFS
+677 TIRVESTLGEGTCFI

-699 EEDGEENV
+699 E
-707 RPASNHGDAEGR
+707 GDA
-719 RGIDGNTGIPVRQ
+719 D
-732 PSATGSEYSPKGQ
+732 SPKRL
-745 KAISKIAFVVREE
+745 KPISRIAFVVREE
-758 QQKTW
+758 RQKTW
-763 RLLVRSSEK
+763 KAVVRSSEK
-772 AIDFYDHPAALID
+772 TIDFYGHPAALID
-785 RIQKD
+785 RIQKT
-790 PAAYDMIITAY
+790 PAAYELVIAEYT
-801 QLPTMN
+801 LPTMN
-807 GIELCEIIRR
+807 GIELCEVIRR
-817 LSPGVRLVLVAKQGG
+817 LNPEIRLILLVKQGG

-852 FEKEFLTL
+852 FEKEFPTL

>member
-1 MAARRSQ
+1 
-8 NRNGRVHD
+8 
-16 VDMDRRTKGHG
+16 
-27 EMKRIRN
+27 MKRIRN
-34 GLGNKQTELKAVVV
+34 GLTNKQTELRAVAV

-107 EGMPEDWARIDGL
+107 EGMPEDWVRIDGL
-120 TERMDFF
+120 TERTDFF

-195 PTAGGSIGTPA
+195 PTTGGSIGTPD
-206 VDSKSAEGSEANADN
+206 VDSKSAEDSEANADT

-229 KKISP
+229 KQISP

-245 EIDTKEGV
+245 EIDTKEGL

-262 EALYKNSVAK
+262 ETLYKNSVAK

-302 ALYDRE
+302 ALFDRE
-308 RLYPELNYSS
+308 RLYPELDYSS

-332 TGVIDTYDWADETRP
+332 TGVIDTYDWADETHP
-347 RVQRVVA
+347 RLQRVVA

-368 STIPVTELSA
+368 STLPVTELST

-390 VFVYIMLLGIIVVF
+390 VFVYIMLLGVIVVF
-404 VLQSHFQAAA
+404 VLQTRFQAA
-414 TEKEITYLKEINRG
+414 TQEKEITYLKEINRG

-464 PVMIYAELLE
+464 PVMIYSELLE

-521 TEEVRHATGIVE
+521 TEEVRHAAGIVE

-582 LGIELTTEAAVAS
+582 LRIELKGGQ
-595 ADSAGSPAGSG
+595 DH
-606 NAAADLA
+606 
-613 SVNGDT
+613 
-619 KASAAG
+619 
-625 RRLVLRVRDTGC
+625 LVLRVSDTGC

-666 VVRNILSSIGG
+666 VVRNILGSIGG
-677 TIRVESMLGEGTCFS
+677 TIRVESTLGEGTCFI

-699 EEDGEENV
+699 E
-707 RPASNHGDAEGR
+707 GDA
-719 RGIDGNTGIPVRQ
+719 D
-732 PSATGSEYSPKGQ
+732 SPKRL
-745 KAISKIAFVVREE
+745 KPISRIAFVVREE
-758 QQKTW
+758 KRW
-763 RLLVRSSEK
+763 KSLVASSEK
-772 AIDFYDHPAALID
+772 TIDFYDHPAALID

-790 PAAYDMIITAY
+790 TAAYELVIAEYT
-801 QLPTMN
+801 LSTMN
-807 GIELCEIIRR
+807 GIELCEVIRR
-817 LSPGVRLVLVAKQGG
+817 LNPEIRLILLVKQGG

-839 NNGMIDRFILTSD
+839 NNGMIDRFILTSE
-852 FEKEFLTL
+852 FEKEFPTL

>member
-1 MAARRSQ
+1 
-8 NRNGRVHD
+8 
-16 VDMDRRTKGHG
+16 
-27 EMKRIRN
+27 MKRIRN
-34 GLGNKQTELKAVVV
+34 GLTNKQTELRAVAV

-107 EGMPEDWARIDGL
+107 EGMPEDWVRIDGL
-120 TERMDFF
+120 TERTDFF

-173 TDEAQPARA
+173 SDEAQPACA

-195 PTAGGSIGTPA
+195 PTAGGSIGTPD
-206 VDSKSAEGSEANADN
+206 VDSKSTEGSEANADN

-229 KKISP
+229 KQISP
-234 VTGWYEMYIGK
+234 VTGWYELYIRK
-245 EIDTKEGV
+245 EIDTKEGL
-253 YQLCFAMNL
+253 YNLCFAMNL

-302 ALYDRE
+302 ALFDRE
-308 RLYPELNYSS
+308 RLYPELDYSS

-332 TGVIDTYDWADETRP
+332 TGVIDTYDWADETHP
-347 RVQRVVA
+347 RLQRVVA

-368 STIPVTELSA
+368 STLPVTELSA

-390 VFVYIMLLGIIVVF
+390 VFVYIMLLGIIMIY
-404 VLQSHFQAAA
+404 VLRTRFQAL
-414 TEKEITYLKEINRG
+414 TQKKEISYLQEINQG
-428 MEAVAR
+428 METVAR

-474 NDESISAENKEMIHE
+474 NDESVSAENKGMIHE

-521 TEEVRHATGIVE
+521 TEEVRHAAGIVE
-533 QLAPSAITVHIDI
+533 QLAPAVITVHTDI
-546 TEESLYILGRKGMAE
+546 TEMPFYILGRKGMAE

-582 LGIELTTEAAVAS
+582 LAIELTGGHE
-595 ADSAGSPAGSG
+595 
-606 NAAADLA
+606 
-613 SVNGDT
+613 
-619 KASAAG
+619 K
-625 RRLVLRVRDTGC
+625 LVLRVRDTGC

-666 VVRNILSSIGG
+666 VVRNILGSIGG
-677 TIRVESMLGEGTCFS
+677 TIRVESTLGEGTCFI

-699 EEDGEENV
+699 E
-707 RPASNHGDAEGR
+707 GDA
-719 RGIDGNTGIPVRQ
+719 D
-732 PSATGSEYSPKGQ
+732 SPKRL
-745 KAISKIAFVVREE
+745 KPISRIAFVVREDR
-758 QQKTW
+758 QKTW
-763 RLLVRSSEK
+763 KAVVRSSEK
-772 AIDFYDHPAALID
+772 TIDFYGHPAALID
-785 RIQKD
+785 RIQKT
-790 PAAYDMIITAY
+790 PAAYELVIAEYT
-801 QLPTMN
+801 LPTMN
-807 GIELCEIIRR
+807 GIELCEVIRR
-817 LSPGVRLVLVAKQGG
+817 LNPEIRLILLVKQGG

-839 NNGMIDRFILTSD
+839 NNGMIDRFILASD
-852 FEKEFLTL
+852 FEKEFPTL

>member
-1 MAARRSQ
+1 
-8 NRNGRVHD
+8 
-16 VDMDRRTKGHG
+16 
-27 EMKRIRN
+27 MKRIWN

-54 IVALSGFR
+54 IVVLSGFR

-107 EGMPEDWARIDGL
+107 EGMPEDWVRIDGL
-120 TERMDFF
+120 TERTDFF

-142 PDGSVT
+142 PDGTVT
-148 RYAPGQSMMVTKIG
+148 RYAPGQSTMVTKIG

-167 DQTDGR
+167 DQTDGC
-173 TDEAQPARA
+173 TDEAQTARA
-182 SDASANVI
+182 SDVSVTAT
-190 EQSGH
+190 EQDGH
-195 PTAGGSIGTPA
+195 PSDGGSIGTPD
-206 VDSKSAEGSEANADN
+206 VDSKSTEGSEANADN

-245 EIDTKEGV
+245 EIDTKEGL
-253 YQLCFAMNL
+253 YNLCFAMNL

-302 ALYDRE
+302 ALFDRE
-308 RLYPELNYSS
+308 RLYPELDYSS

-332 TGVIDTYDWADETRP
+332 TGVIDTYDWADETHP
-347 RVQRVVA
+347 RLQRVVA

-368 STIPVTELSA
+368 STLPVTELSA

-390 VFVYIMLLGIIVVF
+390 VFVYITLLGIIVVF

-428 MEAVAR
+428 METVAR

-521 TEEVRHATGIVE
+521 TEEVRHAAGIVE
-533 QLAPSAITVHIDI
+533 QLAPAVITVHTDI
-546 TEESLYILGRKGMAE
+546 TEMPFYILGRKGMAE

-582 LGIELTTEAAVAS
+582 LAIELTGGHE
-595 ADSAGSPAGSG
+595 
-606 NAAADLA
+606 
-613 SVNGDT
+613 
-619 KASAAG
+619 K
-625 RRLVLRVRDTGC
+625 LVLRVRDTGC

-666 VVRNILSSIGG
+666 VVRNILGSIGG
-677 TIRVESMLGEGTCFS
+677 TIRVESTLGEGTCFI

-699 EEDGEENV
+699 E
-707 RPASNHGDAEGR
+707 GDA
-719 RGIDGNTGIPVRQ
+719 D
-732 PSATGSEYSPKGQ
+732 SPKRL
-745 KAISKIAFVVREE
+745 KPISRIAFVVREE
-758 QQKTW
+758 RQKTW
-763 RLLVRSSEK
+763 KAVVRSSEK
-772 AIDFYDHPAALID
+772 TIDFYGHPAALID
-785 RIQKD
+785 RIQKT
-790 PAAYDMIITAY
+790 PTAY
-801 QLPTMN
+801 ELVIAEYTLPTMN
-807 GIELCEIIRR
+807 GIELCEVIRR
-817 LSPGVRLVLVAKQGG
+817 LNPEIRLILLVKQGG

-852 FEKEFLTL
+852 FEKEFPTL

>member
-1 MAARRSQ
+1 
-8 NRNGRVHD
+8 
-16 VDMDRRTKGHG
+16 
-27 EMKRIRN
+27 MKRIRN
-34 GLGNKQTELKAVVV
+34 GLTNKQTELRAVAV

-107 EGMPEDWARIDGL
+107 EGMPEDWVRIDGL
-120 TERMDFF
+120 TERTDFF

-162 RGKAT
+162 RGKST

-195 PTAGGSIGTPA
+195 PTTGGSIGTPD
-206 VDSKSAEGSEANADN
+206 VDSKSAEDSEANADT

-229 KKISP
+229 KQISP

-245 EIDTKEGV
+245 EIDTKEGL

-262 EALYKNSVAK
+262 ETLYKNSVAK

-302 ALYDRE
+302 ALFDRE
-308 RLYPELNYSS
+308 RLYPELDYSS

-332 TGVIDTYDWADETRP
+332 TGVIDTYDWADETHP
-347 RVQRVVA
+347 RLQRVVA

-368 STIPVTELSA
+368 STLPVTELST

-390 VFVYIMLLGIIVVF
+390 VFVYITLLGIIVVF

-428 MEAVAR
+428 METVAR

-474 NDESISAENKEMIHE
+474 NDESISPENKEMIHE

-521 TEEVRHATGIVE
+521 TEEVQHAADIVG
-533 QLAPSAITVHIDI
+533 QLAPAAITVHTAI

-582 LGIELTTEAAVAS
+582 LAIELTGGHEK
-595 ADSAGSPAGSG
+595 
-606 NAAADLA
+606 LI
-613 SVNGDT
+613 
-619 KASAAG
+619 
-625 RRLVLRVRDTGC
+625 LRVRDTGC

-666 VVRNILSSIGG
+666 VVRNILGSIGG
-677 TIRVESMLGEGTCFS
+677 TIRVESTLGEGTCFI

-699 EEDGEENV
+699 E
-707 RPASNHGDAEGR
+707 GDA
-719 RGIDGNTGIPVRQ
+719 D
-732 PSATGSEYSPKGQ
+732 SPKRL
-745 KAISKIAFVVREE
+745 KPISRIAFVVREE
-758 QQKTW
+758 RQKTW
-763 RLLVRSSEK
+763 KAVVRSSEK
-772 AIDFYDHPAALID
+772 TIDFYGHPAALID
-785 RIQKD
+785 RIQKT
-790 PAAYDMIITAY
+790 PAAYELVIAEYT
-801 QLPTMN
+801 LPTMN
-807 GIELCEIIRR
+807 GIELCEVIRR
-817 LSPGVRLVLVAKQGG
+817 LNPEIRLILLVKQGG

-852 FEKEFLTL
+852 FEKEFPTL

>member
-1 MAARRSQ
+1 
-8 NRNGRVHD
+8 
-16 VDMDRRTKGHG
+16 
-27 EMKRIRN
+27 MKRIRN
-34 GLGNKQTELKAVVV
+34 GLGNKQTELRAVLV

-84 IVGDNLDS
+84 IVSDNLDS
-92 YLEQKIHQIDLIYRS
+92 YLEQKIHQIDLIYRD
-107 EGMPEDWARIDGL
+107 EGMPEDWVRENGL
-120 TERMDFF
+120 TERTNFF

-173 TDEAQPARA
+173 SDEAQPACA

-195 PTAGGSIGTPA
+195 PTAGGSIGTPD
-206 VDSKSAEGSEANADN
+206 VDSKSTEGSEANADN

-234 VTGWYEMYIGK
+234 VTGWYELYIRK
-245 EIDTKEGV
+245 EIDTKEGL
-253 YQLCFAMNL
+253 YNLCFAMNL

-302 ALYDRE
+302 ALFDRE
-308 RLYPELNYSS
+308 RLYPELDYSS

-332 TGVIDTYDWADETRP
+332 TGVIDTYDWADETHP
-347 RVQRVVA
+347 RLQRVVA

-368 STIPVTELSA
+368 STLPVTELSA

-390 VFVYIMLLGIIVVF
+390 VFVYITLLGIIVVF

-428 MEAVAR
+428 METVAR

-474 NDESISAENKEMIHE
+474 NDESISPENKEMIHE

-521 TEEVRHATGIVE
+521 TEEVHHAADIVG
-533 QLAPSAITVHIDI
+533 QLAPAAITVHTAI

-582 LGIELTTEAAVAS
+582 LAIELTGGHE
-595 ADSAGSPAGSG
+595 
-606 NAAADLA
+606 
-613 SVNGDT
+613 
-619 KASAAG
+619 K
-625 RRLVLRVRDTGC
+625 LVLRVRDTGC

-666 VVRNILSSIGG
+666 VVRNILGSIGG
-677 TIRVESMLGEGTCFS
+677 TIRVESTLGEGTCFI

-699 EEDGEENV
+699 E
-707 RPASNHGDAEGR
+707 GDA
-719 RGIDGNTGIPVRQ
+719 D
-732 PSATGSEYSPKGQ
+732 SPKRL
-745 KAISKIAFVVREE
+745 KPISRIAFVVREE
-758 QQKTW
+758 RQKTW
-763 RLLVRSSEK
+763 KAVVRSSEK
-772 AIDFYDHPAALID
+772 TIDFYGHPAALID
-785 RIQKD
+785 RIQKT
-790 PAAYDMIITAY
+790 PAAYELVIAEYT
-801 QLPTMN
+801 LPTMN
-807 GIELCEIIRR
+807 GIELCEVIRR
-817 LSPGVRLVLVAKQGG
+817 LNPEIRLILLVKQGG

-839 NNGMIDRFILTSD
+839 NNGMIDRFILTSE
-852 FEKEFLTL
+852 FEKEFPTL

>member
-1 MAARRSQ
+1 
-8 NRNGRVHD
+8 
-16 VDMDRRTKGHG
+16 
-27 EMKRIRN
+27 MKRIRN
-34 GLGNKQTELKAVVV
+34 GLTNKQTELRAVAV

-107 EGMPEDWARIDGL
+107 EGMPEDWVRIDGL
-120 TERMDFF
+120 TERTDFF

-195 PTAGGSIGTPA
+195 PTTGGSIGTPD
-206 VDSKSAEGSEANADN
+206 VDSKSAEDSEANADT

-229 KKISP
+229 KQISP

-245 EIDTKEGV
+245 EIDTKEGL

-262 EALYKNSVAK
+262 ETLYKNSVAK

-302 ALYDRE
+302 ALFDRE
-308 RLYPELNYSS
+308 RLYPELDYSS

-332 TGVIDTYDWADETRP
+332 TGVIDTYDWADETHP
-347 RVQRVVA
+347 RLQRVVA

-368 STIPVTELSA
+368 STLPVTELST

-390 VFVYIMLLGIIVVF
+390 VFVYIMLLGVIVVF
-404 VLQSHFQAAA
+404 VLQTRFQAA
-414 TEKEITYLKEINRG
+414 TQEKEITYLKEINRG

-474 NDESISAENKEMIHE
+474 NDESISPENKEMIHE

-521 TEEVRHATGIVE
+521 TEEVQHAADIVG
-533 QLAPSAITVHIDI
+533 QLAPAAITVHTAI

-582 LGIELTTEAAVAS
+582 LRIELKGGQ
-595 ADSAGSPAGSG
+595 DH
-606 NAAADLA
+606 LA
-613 SVNGDT
+613 
-619 KASAAG
+619 
-625 RRLVLRVRDTGC
+625 LRVSDTGC

-666 VVRNILSSIGG
+666 VVRNILGSIGG
-677 TIRVESMLGEGTCFS
+677 TIRVESTLGEGTCFI

-699 EEDGEENV
+699 E
-707 RPASNHGDAEGR
+707 GDA
-719 RGIDGNTGIPVRQ
+719 D
-732 PSATGSEYSPKGQ
+732 SPKRL
-745 KAISKIAFVVREE
+745 KPISRIAFIVREE
-758 QQKTW
+758 KRW
-763 RLLVRSSEK
+763 KSLVASSEK
-772 AIDFYDHPAALID
+772 TIDFYDHPAALID

-790 PAAYDMIITAY
+790 TAAYELVIAEYT
-801 QLPTMN
+801 LSTMN
-807 GIELCEIIRR
+807 GIELCEVIRR
-817 LSPGVRLVLVAKQGG
+817 LNPEIRLILLVKQGG

-839 NNGMIDRFILTSD
+839 NNGMIDRFILTSE
-852 FEKEFLTL
+852 FEKEFPTL

>member
-1 MAARRSQ
+1 
-8 NRNGRVHD
+8 
-16 VDMDRRTKGHG
+16 
-27 EMKRIRN
+27 MKRIRN
-34 GLGNKQTELKAVVV
+34 GLGNKQTELKAVAV

-107 EGMPEDWARIDGL
+107 EGMPEDWVRIDGL
-120 TERMDFF
+120 TERTDFF

-173 TDEAQPARA
+173 TDEAQSARA
-182 SDASANVI
+182 SDVPVTAT
-190 EQSGH
+190 EQGGY
-195 PTAGGSIGTPA
+195 PTTGENIGTPD
-206 VDSKSAEGSEANADN
+206 VDSKSAEDSEANADT

-229 KKISP
+229 KKMSP

-287 LYIIMHHAKDQIGLD
+287 LFIIMHHAKEQIGLD

-332 TGVIDTYDWADETRP
+332 TGVIDTYDWADETHP

-354 FRAIYIQGERWIVN
+354 FRSIYIQGERWIVN
-368 STIPVTELSA
+368 STLPVTELSA

-428 MEAVAR
+428 METVAR

-521 TEEVRHATGIVE
+521 TEEVRHAAGIVE
-533 QLAPSAITVHIDI
+533 QLAPSAITVHTDI
-546 TEESLYILGRKGMAE
+546 PEESLYILGRKGMAE

-582 LGIELTTEAAVAS
+582 LGIELT
-595 ADSAGSPAGSG
+595 SG
-606 NAAADLA
+606 QDH
-613 SVNGDT
+613 
-619 KASAAG
+619 
-625 RRLVLRVRDTGC
+625 LVLRVRDTGC

-699 EEDGEENV
+699 EGDGEEDA
-707 RPASNHGDAEGR
+707 RPASD
-719 RGIDGNTGIPVRQ
+719 RGVDGNTGIPAGQ
-732 PSATGSEYSPKGQ
+732 PSATGNAYSSKGQ
-745 KAISKIAFVVREE
+745 KAIAKIAFVVREE
-758 QQKTW
+758 RQKRW
-763 RLLVRSSEK
+763 RSLVRSSEK
-772 AIDFYDHPAALID
+772 SIDFYGHPAALID

-790 PAAYDMIITAY
+790 PAAYDMVITTY
-801 QLPTMN
+801 QLATMN

-817 LSPGVRLVLVAKQGG
+817 LNPGVRLVLVAKQGG

-839 NNGMIDRFILTSD
+839 NNGMIDRFILASD
-852 FEKEFLTL
+852 FEKEFPTL

>member
-1 MAARRSQ
+1 
-8 NRNGRVHD
+8 
-16 VDMDRRTKGHG
+16 
-27 EMKRIRN
+27 MKRIRN
-34 GLGNKQTELKAVVV
+34 GLGNKQTELRAVAV

-62 YYQNYRH
+62 YYQNYRRK
-69 QAISMEESQLLTIAG
+69 AISMEESQLLTIAG

-92 YLEQKIHQIDLIYRS
+92 YLEQKIHQIDIIYRS
-107 EGMPEDWARIDGL
+107 EGMPEDWVRIDGL
-120 TERMDFF
+120 TERTDFF

-167 DQTDGR
+167 DSSNAR

-195 PTAGGSIGTPA
+195 PTGGGSIGTPD
-206 VDSKSAEGSEANADN
+206 VDSKSAEDSEANADT

-245 EIDTKEGV
+245 EIDTKEGL

-302 ALYDRE
+302 ALFDRE

-318 MHAWLEKQANEDSG
+318 MHAWLEKQASEDSG
-332 TGVIDTYDWADETRP
+332 TGVIDTYDWADETHP

-368 STIPVTELSA
+368 STIPVMELST

-521 TEEVRHATGIVE
+521 TEEVRHAAGIVE

-546 TEESLYILGRKGMAE
+546 TEASLYILGRKGMAE

-582 LGIELTTEAAVAS
+582 LRIELKGGQ
-595 ADSAGSPAGSG
+595 DH
-606 NAAADLA
+606 
-613 SVNGDT
+613 
-619 KASAAG
+619 
-625 RRLVLRVRDTGC
+625 LVLRVSDTGC

-677 TIRVESMLGEGTCFS
+677 TIRVESTLGEGTCFI

-699 EEDGEENV
+699 E
-707 RPASNHGDAEGR
+707 GDA
-719 RGIDGNTGIPVRQ
+719 D
-732 PSATGSEYSPKGQ
+732 SPKRL
-745 KAISKIAFVVREE
+745 KPISRIAFVVREE
-758 QQKTW
+758 KRW
-763 RLLVRSSEK
+763 KSLVASSEK
-772 AIDFYDHPAALID
+772 TIDFYDHPAALID

-790 PAAYDMIITAY
+790 TAAYELVIAEYT
-801 QLPTMN
+801 LSTMN
-807 GIELCEIIRR
+807 GIELCEVIRR
-817 LSPGVRLVLVAKQGG
+817 LNPEIRLILLVKQGG
-832 ADYEWYL
+832 SDYEWYL

-852 FEKEFLTL
+852 FEKEFPTL

>member
-1 MAARRSQ
+1 
-8 NRNGRVHD
+8 
-16 VDMDRRTKGHG
+16 
-27 EMKRIRN
+27 MKRIRN
-34 GLGNKQTELKAVVV
+34 GLTNKQTELRAVAV

-107 EGMPEDWARIDGL
+107 EGMPEDWVRIDGL
-120 TERMDFF
+120 TERTDFF

-173 TDEAQPARA
+173 TDEAQTARA
-182 SDASANVI
+182 SDVSVTAT
-190 EQSGH
+190 EQGGH
-195 PTAGGSIGTPA
+195 PTDGGSIGTPD
-206 VDSKSAEGSEANADN
+206 VDSKSTEGSEANADT
-221 EHPARITG
+221 ELPARITG

-245 EIDTKEGV
+245 EIDTKEGL
-253 YQLCFAMNL
+253 YNLCFAMNL

-318 MHAWLEKQANEDSG
+318 MHAWLEKQADEDSG
-332 TGVIDTYDWADETRP
+332 TGVIDTYDWADETHS

-354 FRAIYIQGERWIVN
+354 FKAIYIQGERWIVN
-368 STIPVTELSA
+368 STIPVAELST

-521 TEEVRHATGIVE
+521 TEEVRHAAGIVE
-533 QLAPSAITVHIDI
+533 QLAPSAITLTADI
-546 TEESLYILGRKGMAE
+546 PEEPLYILGRKGMAE

-582 LGIELTTEAAVAS
+582 LRIELATDFAVAS
-595 ADSAGSPAGSG
+595 AGSTGSAAGSG
-606 NAAADLA
+606 NAAGA
-613 SVNGDT
+613 SSANG
-619 KASAAG
+619 SVAG
-625 RRLVLRVRDTGC
+625 HRLVLRVRDTGC

-677 TIRVESMLGEGTCFS
+677 TIYVESTLGEGTCFS

-699 EEDGEENV
+699 DEDDAENA
-707 RPASNHGDAEGR
+707 RPASDRGADGNRGDA
-719 RGIDGNTGIPVRQ
+719 DGKT
-732 PSATGSEYSPKGQ
+732 SAIGNAYSSKGQ

-758 QQKTW
+758 RQKTW
-763 RLLVRSSEK
+763 RPLVRSSEK
-772 AIDFYDHPAALID
+772 AIDFYGHPAALID

-790 PAAYDMIITAY
+790 PAAYDMVITAY

-817 LSPGVRLVLVAKQGG
+817 LNPGIRLVLVAKQGG

-839 NNGMIDRFILTSD
+839 NNGMIDRFILTSE
-852 FEKEFLTL
+852 FEKEFPTL

>member
-1 MAARRSQ
+1 
-8 NRNGRVHD
+8 
-16 VDMDRRTKGHG
+16 
-27 EMKRIRN
+27 MKRIRK
-34 GLGNKQTELKAVVV
+34 GLGNKQTELRAVSV

-62 YYQNYRH
+62 YYQNYRD
-69 QAISMEESQLLTIAG
+69 QVISMEESQLMTIAG

-92 YLEQKIHQIDLIYRS
+92 YLEQKIHQIDLIYRNA
-107 EGMPEDWARIDGL
+107 GMPEDRVRENGL
-120 TERMDFF
+120 IERTNFF
-127 LKENG
+127 LEENDG
-132 NLYNWVTVTA
+132 LYNWVTVTA
-142 PDGSVT
+142 PDGTVT
-148 RYAPGQSMMVTKIG
+148 RYAPGQSTMVTKLG
-162 RGKAT
+162 SGKNEIS
-167 DQTDGR
+167 
-173 TDEAQPARA
+173 DEAVAA
-182 SDASANVI
+182 STSEAVAVMAKED
-190 EQSGH
+190 GH
-195 PTAGGSIGTPA
+195 PTDGGSIGRSN
-206 VDSKSAEGSEANADN
+206 VDSESTLRSEANAGT
-221 EHPARITG
+221 EHPAWISD
-229 KKISP
+229 KQISP
-234 VTGWYEMYIGK
+234 LTGWYEMHIRK
-245 EIDTKEGV
+245 EIDTEDGV

-262 EALYKNSVAK
+262 EALYKDSVAK

-287 LYIIMHHAKDQIGLD
+287 MYIIMHHAKDQIGLD
-302 ALYDRE
+302 AIYDRE
-308 RLYPELNYSS
+308 RLYPELDYSS
-318 MHAWLEKQANEDSG
+318 MYAWLTRQEEEESG
-332 TGVIDTYDWADETRP
+332 VGVIDSYDWADEEHP
-347 RVQRVVA
+347 KVQRVAA
-354 FRAIYIQGERWIVN
+354 FKAIYIQGERWIVN
-368 STIPVTELSA
+368 STIPLTELSV

-390 VFVYIMLLGIIVVF
+390 VFVYIMLLGIIMIY
-404 VLQSHFQAAA
+404 VLRTRFQAV
-414 TEKEITYLKEINRG
+414 TQKKEISYLQEINQG
-428 MEAVAR
+428 METVAR

-521 TEEVRHATGIVE
+521 TEEVRHAAGIVE

-546 TEESLYILGRKGMAE
+546 TEESLDILGRKGMAE

-574 MEKTERKE
+574 MERTERKE
-582 LGIELTTEAAVAS
+582 LAIELTGGHE
-595 ADSAGSPAGSG
+595 
-606 NAAADLA
+606 
-613 SVNGDT
+613 
-619 KASAAG
+619 K
-625 RRLVLRVRDTGC
+625 LVLRVRDTGC

-666 VVRNILSSIGG
+666 VVRNILGSIGG
-677 TIRVESMLGEGTCFS
+677 TIRVESTLGEGTCFI

-699 EEDGEENV
+699 E
-707 RPASNHGDAEGR
+707 GDA
-719 RGIDGNTGIPVRQ
+719 D
-732 PSATGSEYSPKGQ
+732 SPKRL
-745 KAISKIAFVVREE
+745 KPISRIAFVVREE
-758 QQKTW
+758 RQKTW
-763 RLLVRSSEK
+763 KAVVRSSEK
-772 AIDFYDHPAALID
+772 TIDFYGHPAALID
-785 RIQKD
+785 RIQKT
-790 PAAYDMIITAY
+790 PAAYELVITAY

-817 LSPGVRLVLVAKQGG
+817 LNPEIRLILLVKQGG

-852 FEKEFLTL
+852 FEKEFPTL